1 MAVNTYSSFERR
13 ARHPPPRTGVAPRLR
28 TAHGV
33 VSRAGIGVA
42 RLSIHEG
49 THTMTSANLSAQE
62 RARILAPAAA
72 LFALGLVIGLIF
84 TFKAIGHVAI
94 WPLLPALDF
103 DMPGTEAAWRRT
115 HLGALMN
122 AIAMIA
128 FALAGSGIRLGAW
141 ARQIYIWSVCITG
154 WGNTLGFLV
163 GALFGVRG
171 LAFGA
176 SWANS
181 VNYLLF
187 LIAALTAFAQAWL
200 LWQGARAQSRAAEA

>member
-1 MAVNTYSSFERR
+1 
-13 ARHPPPRTGVAPRLR
+13 
-28 TAHGV
+28 
-33 VSRAGIGVA
+33 
-42 RLSIHEG
+42 
-49 THTMTSANLSAQE
+49 MTPESLSAPE

-84 TFKAIGHVAI
+84 TFEAIGHVAV
-94 WPLLPALDF
+94 WPLIPALEF

-122 AIAMIA
+122 ALAMIA
-128 FALAGSGIRLGAW
+128 FAAAGSGIRLGAR

-154 WGNTLGFLV
+154 WGNSLGFLV

-176 SWANS
+176 PWTNS
-181 VNYLLF
+181 LNYLLF
-187 LIAALTAFAQAWL
+187 LIAALTAFVQAWL
-200 LWQGARAQSRAAEA
+200 LWQGARAQRHATAA